1 MSTATMSRD
10 IMSIDIMSHCT
21 KKGAYVARVLGRILI
36 GKSIQMSLTSHCIEK
51 VLMSHWYRLVS
62 LTRKEDQPNDKHFS
76 PYMMMLLQ
84 GHKARILVIAL
95 TLGS

>member
-1 MSTATMSRD
+1 MLTATMSPD

-21 KKGAYVARVLGRILI
+21 QKGAYVASVLGRILI
-36 GKSIQMSLTSHCIEK
+36 RKSIQMSLTLHCIEK
-51 VLMSHWYRLVS
+51 VLMLNWYRQVS

-76 PYMMMLLQ
+76 PYMMMLQQ
-84 GHKARILVIAL
+84 GQKARILVIAL